1 MHIAL
6 YTALNKLGYNSYHMV
21 EAVLD
26 SANDSLVHWNR
37 AVRAKYY
44 NEGQVCLDPEGF
56 EKMLW
61 RYDVCLPISALD
73 CECFV
78 VKDVLDC

>member
-1 MHIAL
+1 
-6 YTALNKLGYNSYHMV
+6 MV

-44 NEGQVCLDPEGF
+44 NEGQVCLDREGF
-56 EKMLW
+56 EMMLW
-61 RYDVCLPISALD
+61 RYDVCIPISALD
-73 CECFV
+73 REYFV
-78 VKDVLDC
+78 VEDGLDC